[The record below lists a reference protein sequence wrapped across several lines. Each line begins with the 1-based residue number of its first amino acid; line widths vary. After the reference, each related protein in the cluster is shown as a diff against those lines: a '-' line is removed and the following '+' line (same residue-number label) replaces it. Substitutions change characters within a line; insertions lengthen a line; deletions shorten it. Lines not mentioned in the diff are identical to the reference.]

1 MIFRGCVYSD
11 TPFLFGKKLSKNSFN
26 NLPKFP
32 KNNTDLCN
40 VIEIQSEMQHS
51 NVWVDY
57 DV

>member
-1 MIFRGCVYSD
+1 M
-11 TPFLFGKKLSKNSFN
+11 PFLFGKKLTKNSFN
-26 NLPKFP
+26 YLPHFF
-32 KNNTDLCN
+32 KNNPDLCN